1 MNVEEF
7 KERCRL
13 IMGDDDFDFV
23 FSKVKKSNVEY
34 YYKHKDGLSK
44 IINSFSWSRYD
55 DNRCRKICDKY
66 LELNTIVNYSH
77 LSTSSLYHT
86 LY

>member
-23 FSKVKKSNVEY
+23 FSKVKESNVEY

-44 IINSFSWSRYD
+44 IINSFSWSFHD
-55 DNRCRKICDKY
+55 DNRCRNICDKY
-66 LELNTIVNYSH
+66 LELNTMVNYSH
-77 LSTSSLYHT
+77 LSTRSLYHT